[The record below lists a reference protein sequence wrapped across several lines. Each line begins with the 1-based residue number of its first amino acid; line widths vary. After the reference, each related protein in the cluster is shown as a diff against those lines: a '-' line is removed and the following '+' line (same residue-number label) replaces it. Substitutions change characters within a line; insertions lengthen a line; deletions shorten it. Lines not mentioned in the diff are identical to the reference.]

1 MTKHKLQEILNDLR
15 IQTSGLTSEAININC
30 PHDHSTGGKS
40 GQPDTKFRCGIW
52 ISTLRYHCLRCK
64 RTGSLFSLL
73 QKITRITSAEF
84 KRLIGLSVAPS
95 EESLSDTVRQRLS
108 GTVEVIKPD
117 KEVILPF
124 ANPVSLSAN
133 QPLALSNWLNTRDI
147 SLETCVEY
155 GCLYSGNI
163 GPDAFRLI
171 VPLYDDYGELVAW
184 QGRDVTGRKSNK
196 YKTQGY
202 ITDHLF
208 WTTKI
213 QQPRRIY
220 LVEGILDCCRMSY
233 NSVACFSHSLSKRQR
248 TLLMQEKLIDELVI
262 CWDGDSYELALKEA
276 RQLAPILKRVGVV
289 RLPDEHDPDS
299 LGGDAVRKL
308 AVRWI

>member
-1 MTKHKLQEILNDLR
+1 LV
-15 IQTSGLTSEAININC
+15 GV
-30 PHDHSTGGKS
+30 STT
-40 GQPDTKFRCGIW
+40 P
-52 ISTLRYHCLRCK
+52 
-64 RTGSLFSLL
+64 
-73 QKITRITSAEF
+73 A
-84 KRLIGLSVAPS
+84 
-95 EESLSDTVRQRLS
+95 EESLSDAVRQRLS

-124 ANPVSLSAN
+124 ANPISLSAN
-133 QPLALSNWLNTRDI
+133 QPLALSNWLKARNI

-171 VPLYDDYGELVAW
+171 VPLYDEFGELIAW
-184 QGRDVTGRKSNK
+184 QGRDVTGRKKNK

-208 WTTKI
+208 WTSKI
-213 QQPRRIY
+213 QEPRKIY

-262 CWDGDSYELALKEA
+262 CWDGDSYDLALKEA
-276 RQLAPILKRVGVV
+276 RQLAPILKRVGVIK
-289 RLPDEHDPDS
+289 LPDGHDPDS

-308 AVRWI
+308 DVRWI